1 MDKIILKDNTTI
13 EATSITS
20 IGNIKTTVADVT
32 ALQELKDNLSSDNLE
47 LVKVLNDAGLTV
59 AEYKELV
66 LNPVMEIEWIEGG
79 ISARVSLREKDE
91 LEKRMDAVEDGQ
103 KVQDGAIADLGSAV
117 SDIAEGV

>member
-32 ALQELKDNLSSDNLE
+32 ALQALKENLSGDSLE

-59 AEYKELV
+59 AEYKDLV
-66 LNPVMEIEWIEGG
+66 LNPIMEIEWIEGG